1 MILEEGQDLEDL
13 VEEKSEDLESREDIG
28 DTELE
33 VRKRLAKVETRD
45 AIEKVEVPEL
55 EDAREEAMEKL
66 DETFRELSAYRKSL
80 HEGNDVEPDDL
91 GGSSVPANILDGF
104 QEAGYAVQEKYE
116 ILKKEVEHKFDP
128 SAVATMPLKSYMN
141 PPLSQEMRVLDYF
154 TERAK
159 RQSFDPQEIDSEE
172 VKEAIKTVYSR
183 EEYENETERAFEKPI
198 IRNTQRDV
206 ISEIQEAESLEDSG
220 DLVDRYT
227 KKIDEFTDYLSK
239 KMREKYPV
247 DQAEEIWG

>member
-1 MILEEGQDLEDL
+1 MVLEEGQDLEDL
-13 VEEKSEDLESREDIG
+13 VEEKSGDLESREDIG

-33 VRKRLAKVETRD
+33 VRKRLAEVDTRD
-45 AIEKVEVPEL
+45 YIEKIEEQEL
-55 EDAREEAMEKL
+55 EHARKELIEKL
-66 DETFRELSAYRKSL
+66 DETFRELSAHRKSL

-116 ILKKEVEHKFDP
+116 ILKKEVEDTFDP
-128 SAVATMPLKSYMN
+128 SAVATMPLNAYMN

-159 RQSFDPQEIDSEE
+159 RQSFDPQEIDIEE

-183 EEYENETERAFEKPI
+183 EEYEKETEEAFENPI

-227 KKIDEFTDYLSK
+227 KKIDEFTDYLSE